1 MMSMRFAANTNKETG
16 LYLAREVSLKY
27 YSLFLMREYVTMKI
41 LQYSRKTYYVNG
53 RENYQNDTLEYMKGG
68 NGIDFR

>member
-1 MMSMRFAANTNKETG
+1 MMSVSFAANTNKETG
-16 LYLAREVSLKY
+16 LYLARELSLKY

-41 LQYSRKTYYVNG
+41 LQYSRKTYYVNR